1 MIQIPGDLNS
11 VLDVA
16 WGRAKNAPGSLLEN
30 EARFLGIAAACTPAD
45 GAIVEIG
52 NGEGRSTVMLATVAG
67 RYGRGPVVWIPSEG
81 LKNEGFLSSLRN
93 AGAEQQVEL
102 HVVSPREASA
112 SWSRSIRFLW
122 MNGDR
127 SSKGARAEFEAFATF
142 LGEGGVVAINGS
154 LEPFAGPVG
163 VFLDCI
169 LRSSK
174 FGPAGFV
181 QSIAW
186 AQYRPKDGSRFDVG
200 RRGLYRQAVKLLP
213 YVNDGV
219 PLKGMSK
226 AMYQL
231 IRSRVPRAAV
241 SAEAWATML
250 EA

>member
-1 MIQIPGDLNS
+1 MIQIPADLTS

-16 WGRAKNAPGSLLEN
+16 WGRAKNAPGSVLEN

-67 RYGRGPVVWIPSEG
+67 RYGRGPVVWIPSDG
-81 LKNEGFLSSLRN
+81 LNNEGFLSSLRK
-93 AGAEQQVEL
+93 AGVEQQVEL
-102 HVVSPREASA
+102 QHGCVKEVSA
-112 SWSRSIRFLW
+112 SWSWPIRFLW

-127 SSKGARAEFEAFATF
+127 SLKGAREAFEAFSRF
-142 LGEGGVVAINGS
+142 LGEGGVVAISGS
-154 LEPFAGPVG
+154 LEAFAGPVG
-163 VFLDCI
+163 VFVDCI

-181 QSIAW
+181 HSIAW
-186 AQYRPKDGSRFDVG
+186 AQYRPKDGSRFDAD

-213 YVNDGV
+213 YLKDGV
-219 PLKGMSK
+219 PLKGVSK
-226 AMYQL
+226 AMYQV
-231 IRSRVPRAAV
+231 IRSRVPRATV

>member
-1 MIQIPGDLNS
+1 MIQIPADLDS

-52 NGEGRSTVMLATVAG
+52 NGEGRSTAMLATVAG
-67 RYGRGPVVWIPSEG
+67 RYGRGPVVWIPSGG
-81 LKNEGFLSSLRN
+81 LMSEGFLSSLRKT
-93 AGAEQQVEL
+93 GVEQQVEL
-102 HVVSPREASA
+102 RQGCSTEVSA
-112 SWSRSIRFLW
+112 SWSRPIRFLW

-127 SSKGARAEFEAFATF
+127 SLKGAREDFEAFSTF
-142 LGEGGVVAINGS
+142 LVEGGVVAIGGS
-154 LEPFAGPVG
+154 LEAFAGPVA

-181 QSIAW
+181 YSIAW
-186 AQYRPKDGSRFDVG
+186 AQYRPKDGSRFDAG

-213 YVNDGV
+213 YVKDGV
-219 PLKGMSK
+219 PLKGISK

>member
-1 MIQIPGDLNS
+1 MIQIPADLNS

-16 WGRAKNAPGSLLEN
+16 WGRAKNAPSSLLES
-30 EARFLGIAAACTPAD
+30 EARFLGLAAACTPAD

-52 NGEGRSTVMLATVAG
+52 NGEGRSTVMLATVAA
-67 RYGRGPVVWIPSEG
+67 RYGLGPVISIAAGG
-81 LKNEGFLSSLRN
+81 LTNEEFFSSLGK
-93 AGAEQQVEL
+93 AGLAQQVEL
-102 HVVSPREASA
+102 HPAPSKEVSV
-112 SWSRSIRFLW
+112 SWSRPIRLLW

-127 SSKGARAEFEAFATF
+127 SLKGAKEDFEGFSTF
-142 LGEGGVVAINGS
+142 LAEGGVVAINGG
-154 LEPFAGPVG
+154 LEAFAGPVR
-163 VFLDCI
+163 VFVDLV

-181 QSIAW
+181 HSIAW
-186 AQYRPKDGSRFDVG
+186 AQYRPKDGSRFDKG
-200 RRGLYRQAVKLLP
+200 RRELYRQAVKLVP
-213 YVNDGV
+213 YVKEGV